1 MSARVLVVEDN
12 AANLDLIDCL
22 LRAFGYA
29 PLLADNGREAVGIA
43 ARTRP
48 DIVLLDLWMPDMDGY
63 AVAREIR
70 AHPGLERVRL
80 VAVTASAMVGD
91 RARIAGA
98 GFDGYIQ
105 KPIDPET
112 FIASFERFL
121 PSTSGALNTIGGR

>member
-12 AANLDLIDCL
+12 EANLALIDYL

-29 PLLADNGREAVGIA
+29 PVLANGGRDGIRIA
-43 ARTRP
+43 AETRP
-48 DIVLLDLWMPDMDGY
+48 EIILLDLWMPDMDGY
-63 AVAREIR
+63 AVARTIR
-70 AHPGLERVRL
+70 KMPELNETRL

-91 RARIAGA
+91 RERIAAA

-121 PSTSGALNTIGGR
+121 LSSVRSLDAAGGQ